1 MTKQRCQF
9 FGIVTGRR
17 LDLIPEPYR
26 SLFAMW
32 RCADAKRANKPRR
45 DRDLLNRKLR
55 DIERLKRDLA
65 RGGPKRITH
74 TGELACECRWC
85 SVQKPILQFPWKG
98 EGYGFRAECTTCYHE
113 FIAAARKR
121 SPYKEREAER
131 RRTNQLA
138 GKGELPRTPCVA
150 CGHPDA
156 ERHHTRWDGSGRHI
170 AWLCKPCH
178 DREHARVGPRSATRL
193 DYRHP
198 PHKPRPPPP
207 PRNLNQPHSRRP
219 RLISAI

>member
-55 DIERLKRDLA
+55 DIERLKRDLV
-65 RGGPKRITH
+65 RGGLKRITH

-85 SVQKPILQFPWKG
+85 G
-98 EGYGFRAECTTCYHE
+98 
-113 FIAAARKR
+113 
-121 SPYKEREAER
+121 REANLAVSLEGR
-131 RRTNQLA
+131 RLR
-138 GKGELPRTPCVA
+138 LPR
-150 CGHPDA
+150 GM
-156 ERHHTRWDGSGRHI
+156 
-170 AWLCKPCH
+170 H
-178 DREHARVGPRSATRL
+178 DVLPRVHRRGP
-193 DYRHP
+193 
-198 PHKPRPPPP
+198 
-207 PRNLNQPHSRRP
+207 Q
-219 RLISAI
+219 AIPVQGT

>member
-9 FGIVTGRR
+9 FGIVTCRR

-98 EGYGFRAECTTCYHE
+98 EGYGFRAECTTCYRE

-121 SPYKEREAER
+121 SRTRNVRPNAVARTSSSARGNSRARPALPAATPTLSATTRAGTAPAATSHGCANRVTTASTPASAPAPPPASTIAIPLTSRAPHR
-131 RRTNQLA
+131 RR
-138 GKGELPRTPCVA
+138 
-150 CGHPDA
+150 
-156 ERHHTRWDGSGRHI
+156 
-170 AWLCKPCH
+170 
-178 DREHARVGPRSATRL
+178 AT
-193 DYRHP
+193 
-198 PHKPRPPPP
+198 
-207 PRNLNQPHSRRP
+207 
-219 RLISAI
+219 